1 MDNQEK
7 TTAVQAPEETAEVK
21 TTAEQTAPAAEES
34 TAETP
39 AKTKKAKKP
48 SKLKSRKIRHGAVA
62 AAITAVVI
70 ALVIVLNIVV
80 GLLVD
85 RFPNLK
91 ADFTANQAYAVQDDT
106 KEYLKNLK
114 KDVTLYILFTK
125 QSFESNGE
133 YFVQAENLLEKM
145 EKESD
150 GKLKVVYKD
159 TSTDPNFT
167 KKYSNV
173 DWTSKMNVGIIECG
187 KQYKALSLDD
197 CFTYDEEYAAQ
208 GMYKYTSTT
217 IEQAV
222 VKGALYVTTEDKVIV
237 DVITDCQPGEYK
249 GVTTLLNDN
258 AYQVNEISLISKD
271 PEKDADFVLLFAPSV
286 DLDENQVDKL
296 SKWLKNDGK
305 YGKNLIYVA
314 NSQTVKTPNLDVLL
328 KDYGMAVNSGFLF
341 ETDPN
346 HLQTGANNYTFIADY
361 TDKYVENLKNPSIP
375 VVVNFA
381 HSIDIKDSSVASAVL
396 NTSDRAGIEP
406 IDHDDN
412 WDYNEA
418 VKGEAIPIVA
428 EGVQASGDNT
438 SRVIAF
444 GSDRMLLQEFMQYNS
459 FNNAAFIMNI
469 FNTISEKEDDSVVIE
484 GKSMEATELG
494 ITDVSSTAAVFVI
507 FVIVIPI
514 GVLVLGIVLW
524 LLRRN
529 K

>member
-7 TTAVQAPEETAEVK
+7 TTAVQAPEETAEVSA
-21 TTAEQTAPAAEES
+21 AEQTTEVK
-34 TAETP
+34 ET
-39 AKTKKAKKP
+39 KQDKKQ
-48 SKLKSRKIRHGAVA
+48 SKLKGLQSRRMRHGAVA
-62 AAITAVVI
+62 VAITAVVI

-91 ADFTANQAYAVQDDT
+91 VDFTANQAYAVQDDT

-114 KDVTLYILFTK
+114 KDVTLYILSTK
-125 QSFESNGE
+125 SSFESNGE
-133 YFVQAENLLEKM
+133 YFVQAQNLLEKM
-145 EKESD
+145 EKESN

-167 KKYSNV
+167 KKYSNI
-173 DWTSKMNVGIIECG
+173 DWTSNMNVAVIESG

-222 VKGALYVTTEDKVIV
+222 VKGALYVTTDNKVKV
-237 DVITDCQPGEYK
+237 DVITDCQPGDYK
-249 GVTTLLNDN
+249 GVTALLNDN

-271 PEKDADFVLLFAPSV
+271 IEKDADFVLLFAPSV
-286 DLDENQVDKL
+286 DLDENQVDKI
-296 SKWLKNDGK
+296 SKWLKNGGK

-314 NSQTVKTPNLDVLL
+314 SSQTVKTPNLDVLL
-328 KDYGMAVNSGFLF
+328 KDYGMAVNSGYLF

-361 TDKYVENLKNPSIP
+361 TDKYVEKLKNPNIP
-375 VVVNFA
+375 IVVNFA
-381 HSIDIKDSSVASAVL
+381 HAIDIKDSSVASAVL

-406 IDHDDN
+406 IDHDDD
-412 WDYNEA
+412 WDYNSA
-418 VKGEAIPIVA
+418 VKGEAIPMVA
-428 EGVQASGDNT
+428 EGIQASGDNT

-469 FNTISEKEDDSVVIE
+469 FNTISDKEDDSVVIE
-484 GKSMEATELG
+484 GKSMESSELG
-494 ITDVSSTAAVFVI
+494 LTDVSSTAAVFVI
-507 FVIVIPI
+507 FVIVIPL
-514 GVLVLGIVLW
+514 GVIVLGVVLW